1 MPASP
6 KSLPNNGPQDNV
18 DSIRWERKLGWLI
31 AKFRNISEEEP
42 SLPDKMISIQDS
54 VLPDLEIDKKRILES
69 VIRLYSNPDNLFL
82 NFYGPLISPQNQ
94 EFRNRGISP

>member
-1 MPASP
+1 
-6 KSLPNNGPQDNV
+6 
-18 DSIRWERKLGWLI
+18 
-31 AKFRNISEEEP
+31 
-42 SLPDKMISIQDS
+42 MISIQDS